1 MKIIGYEEF
10 GPATEVLQVR
20 EIELQKPKSRE
31 VIVKLRY
38 SGVNPS
44 DAKAR
49 AGNRP
54 GIFKPEYS
62 LVIPHSDGSGVIE
75 DVGSELDKSL
85 IGKRVWVRNGQ
96 WKRPFGTAAE
106 YITIALENLIEM
118 PSEMSFKDGAT
129 MGIPGLTAAYGIFG
143 SGEVLGKTLL
153 ISGGMGAVGHLAVQL
168 AKWGGAKVIAT
179 GSKSSCE
186 TILNLGA
193 DYFFDYSSDKL
204 VSQIKEVAPEGIDRV
219 VEVEFG
225 INLNW
230 LHEVLKP
237 NGTLAVYGS
246 AKEMNP
252 IIPFGLYLFKAIK
265 IDIFLIY
272 ILPPKEREIAINY
285 LHLAYGQK
293 ALVPRIDSIYRL
305 EDCDQAQERTL
316 TKGRKGAVLLKI

>member
-143 SGEVLGKTLL
+143 SGEVSGKTLL

-179 GSKSSCE
+179 GSKSSCK

-204 VSQIKEVAPEGIDRV
+204 ASQIKEVAPEGIDRV

-237 NGTLAVYGS
+237 NGIIGFISLA
-246 AKEMNP
+246 EP
-252 IIPFGLYLFKAIK
+252 
-265 IDIFLIY
+265 
-272 ILPPKEREIAINY
+272 
-285 LHLAYGQK
+285 
-293 ALVPRIDSIYRL
+293 
-305 EDCDQAQERTL
+305 
-316 TKGRKGAVLLKI
+316 

>member
-1 MKIIGYEEF
+1 MRVIGYEKF
-10 GPATEVLQVR
+10 GPASEVLQVR
-20 EIELQKPKSRE
+20 EMELQKPNSRE
-31 VIVKLRY
+31 VIVKLKY

-44 DAKAR
+44 DAKSR

-54 GIFKPEYS
+54 GVLRPEYS
-62 LVIPHSDGSGVIE
+62 FVIPHSDGSGVIE
-75 DVGSELDKSL
+75 DVGSGLNKSL

-129 MGIPGLTAAYGIFG
+129 MGIPGLTAAHGIFG

-168 AKWGGAKVIAT
+168 AKWGGAKVVAT

-186 TILNLGA
+186 TILSLGA
-193 DYFFDYSSDKL
+193 DYFLDYSSDKL
-204 VSQIKEVAPEGIDRV
+204 VSQIKEIAPEGVDRA

-252 IIPFGLYLFKAIK
+252 IIPFGSYLFKAIK
-265 IDIFLIY
+265 IDIYLIY

-293 ALVPRIDSIYRL
+293 VLVPRIDSIYKL

>member
-1 MKIIGYEEF
+1 MKVIAYYKF
-10 GPATEVLQVR
+10 GLATEVLDLQDL
-20 EIELQKPKSRE
+20 EIQKPKQKE
-31 VIVKLRY
+31 VVIKLKY

-54 GIFKPEYS
+54 GVLKPDYN
-62 LVIPHSDGSGVIE
+62 LIIPHSDGSGVIE
-75 DVGSELDKSL
+75 EVGMGLDRSL
-85 IGKRVWVRNGQ
+85 IGKRVWIRNGQ

-106 YITIALENLIEM
+106 YITIPIENTVEM
-118 PSEMSFKDGAT
+118 PNQMTFQDGAT
-129 MGIPGLTAAYGIFG
+129 MGIPGLTAAQAVFG
-143 SGEVLGKTLL
+143 SGPVKGQTLL
-153 ISGGMGAVGHLAVQL
+153 ISGGGGAVGHLAVQL
-168 AKWGGAKVIAT
+168 AKWGGAKVITT
-179 GSKSSCE
+179 GSQSNSE
-186 TILNLGA
+186 SILKNGA
-193 DYFFDYSSDKL
+193 DYFFDYSSDNL
-204 VSQIKEVAPEGIDRV
+204 VSQIKKVAPEGVDRV

-272 ILPPKEREIAINY
+272 ILPPKARKITINY
-285 LHLAYGQK
+285 LHSAYGQK
-293 ALVPRIDSIYRL
+293 ALVPRIDSIYKL
-305 EDCDQAQERTL
+305 QDCDQAQERTL
-316 TKGRKGAVLLKI
+316 TKGRRGAVLLEI

>member
-1 MKIIGYEEF
+1 MKVIGYEEF

-31 VIVKLRY
+31 VVVKLRY

-54 GIFKPEYS
+54 GVFRPEYS

-186 TILNLGA
+186 TILDLGA
-193 DYFFDYSSDKL
+193 DYFFEYSSDKL

-225 INLNW
+225 INLTW

-237 NGTLAVYGS
+237 SGTLAVYGS

-285 LHLAYGQK
+285 LHLAYRQK

>member
-10 GPATEVLQVR
+10 GPATEVLQLR

-143 SGEVLGKTLL
+143 SGEVSGKTLL

-179 GSKSSCE
+179 GSKSSCK
-186 TILNLGA
+186 TLLNLGA

-204 VSQIKEVAPEGIDRV
+204 ASQIKEVAPEGIDRV

-246 AKEMNP
+246 SKEMNP

>member
-1 MKIIGYEEF
+1 LKIIGYEEF

-20 EIELQKPKSRE
+20 EIELQKPNSRE
-31 VIVKLRY
+31 VVVKLRY

-143 SGEVLGKTLL
+143 SGEVLGKTVL

-193 DYFFDYSSDKL
+193 DYFFDYSSEKL

-225 INLNW
+225 INLKW

-272 ILPPKEREIAINY
+272 ILPPKEREIVINY

-293 ALVPRIDSIYRL
+293 ALVPKIDSIYRL
-305 EDCDQAQERTL
+305 EDCGQAQERTL

>member
-1 MKIIGYEEF
+1 MKVIGYEEF

-31 VIVKLRY
+31 VVVKLRY

-54 GIFKPEYS
+54 GVFRPEYS

-106 YITIALENLIEM
+106 YITITLENLIEM

-193 DYFFDYSSDKL
+193 DYFFDYSSDEL

-230 LHEVLKP
+230 LHKVLKP

-252 IIPFGLYLFKAIK
+252 AIPFGLYLFKAIK

-272 ILPPKEREIAINY
+272 ILPPKERELAINY
-285 LHLAYGQK
+285 LHLAYEQK

>member
-1 MKIIGYEEF
+1 MKVIGYEEF
-10 GPATEVLQVR
+10 GLATEVLRVR

-54 GIFKPEYS
+54 GVVRPEYS

-75 DVGSELDKSL
+75 DVGSGLDKSL

-106 YITIALENLIEM
+106 YITIPIENTVEM
-118 PSEMSFKDGAT
+118 LNQMTFQEGAT
-129 MGIPGLTAAYGIFG
+129 MGIPGLTAAQGVFG
-143 SGEVLGKTLL
+143 SGPVKGQTLL
-153 ISGGMGAVGHLAVQL
+153 ISGGGGAVGHLAVQL

-179 GSKSSCE
+179 GSQGSSE
-186 TILNLGA
+186 PILKNGA
-193 DYFFDYSSDKL
+193 DYFFDYSSNNL
-204 VSQIKEVAPEGIDRV
+204 VSQITEVVPEGVDRV
-219 VEVEFG
+219 IEVEFG
-225 INLNW
+225 LNLTW
-230 LHEVLKP
+230 LHQVLKP

-252 IIPFGLYLFKAIK
+252 TIPFGLYLFKAIK

-272 ILPPKEREIAINY
+272 ILPRKEREIAINF
-285 LHLAYGQK
+285 LHSAFEQR
-293 ALVPRIDSIYRL
+293 ALTPKIDSIFKL
-305 EDCDQAQERTL
+305 EDCARAQNRTL
-316 TKGRKGAVLLKI
+316 EQGRKGAVLIEI

>member
-1 MKIIGYEEF
+1 MKVIGYAEF
-10 GPATEVLQVR
+10 GLATEVLQVR

-54 GIFKPEYS
+54 GVVRPEYS

-186 TILNLGA
+186 TILDLGA
-193 DYFFDYSSDKL
+193 DYFFEYSSDKL

-272 ILPPKEREIAINY
+272 ILPVKEKEIAINY
-285 LHLAYGQK
+285 LHSAYEQK
-293 ALVPRIDSIYRL
+293 ALIPKIDSIYKL
-305 EDCDQAQERTL
+305 EDCDQAQDRTL
-316 TKGRKGAVLLKI
+316 TKGRRGAVLLEI

>member
-1 MKIIGYEEF
+1 MKVIGYEEF
-10 GPATEVLQVR
+10 GPATEVLQLR

-38 SGVNPS
+38 SGANPS

-186 TILNLGA
+186 TILDLGA
-193 DYFFDYSSDKL
+193 DYFFEYSSDKL

-225 INLNW
+225 INLTW

-237 NGTLAVYGS
+237 SGTLAVYGS

>member
-1 MKIIGYEEF
+1 LKVIGYEEF
-10 GPATEVLQVR
+10 GPASEVLQVR

-31 VIVKLRY
+31 VIVKLKY

-44 DAKAR
+44 DAKSR

-54 GIFKPEYS
+54 GVLKPEYS
-62 LVIPHSDGSGVIE
+62 FVIPHSDGSGVIE
-75 DVGSELDKSL
+75 DVGSGLDKSL

-106 YITIALENLIEM
+106 YITINLENLIEM

-129 MGIPGLTAAYGIFG
+129 MGIPGLTAAHGIFG

-168 AKWGGAKVIAT
+168 AKWGGAKVVAT

-186 TILNLGA
+186 TILSLGA
-193 DYFFDYSSDKL
+193 DYFLDYSSDKL
-204 VSQIKEVAPEGIDRV
+204 VSQIKEIAPEGIDRV

-272 ILPPKEREIAINY
+272 ILPPKERQIAINY
-285 LHLAYGQK
+285 LHLAYRQK
-293 ALVPRIDSIYRL
+293 ALVPRIDTIYRL

>member
-1 MKIIGYEEF
+1 MKIIGYEKF

-186 TILNLGA
+186 AILNLGA
-193 DYFFDYSSDKL
+193 D
-204 VSQIKEVAPEGIDRV
+204 
-219 VEVEFG
+219 
-225 INLNW
+225 
-230 LHEVLKP
+230 
-237 NGTLAVYGS
+237 
-246 AKEMNP
+246 
-252 IIPFGLYLFKAIK
+252 
-265 IDIFLIY
+265 
-272 ILPPKEREIAINY
+272 
-285 LHLAYGQK
+285 
-293 ALVPRIDSIYRL
+293 
-305 EDCDQAQERTL
+305 
-316 TKGRKGAVLLKI
+316 

>member
-1 MKIIGYEEF
+1 MKVIGYEEF

-31 VIVKLRY
+31 VRVKLRY

-54 GIFKPEYS
+54 GVFRPEYS

-96 WKRPFGTAAE
+96 WKRAFGTAAE

-186 TILNLGA
+186 AILNLGA
-193 DYFFDYSSDKL
+193 DYFFDYSGEKL

-285 LHLAYGQK
+285 LHLAYRQK
-293 ALVPRIDSIYRL
+293 ALLPRIDSIYRL
-305 EDCDQAQERTL
+305 EDCGQAQERTL

>member
-143 SGEVLGKTLL
+143 SGEVSGKTLL

-193 DYFFDYSSDKL
+193 DYFFDYSSDEL

-252 IIPFGLYLFKAIK
+252 TIPFGLYLFKAIK

-285 LHLAYGQK
+285 LHLAYEQK
-293 ALVPRIDSIYRL
+293 ALIPRIDSIYRL

>member
-1 MKIIGYEEF
+1 MKVIGYEEF
-10 GPATEVLQVR
+10 GLATEVLRLR
-20 EIELQKPKSRE
+20 EIELQKPQPRE

-75 DVGSELDKSL
+75 YVGSELDKSL

-106 YITIALENLIEM
+106 YITIALENLVEM
-118 PSEMSFKDGAT
+118 PSEMTFQDGAT
-129 MGIPGLTAAYGIFG
+129 MGIPGLTAAHGIFG
-143 SGEVLGKTLL
+143 SGEVIGKTLL
-153 ISGGMGAVGHLAVQL
+153 ISGGGGAVGHLAVQL

-179 GSKSSCE
+179 GSKSSSE
-186 TILNLGA
+186 SVLNFGA
-193 DYFFDYSSDKL
+193 DYYFDYSSDKL
-204 VSQIKEVAPEGIDRV
+204 ASQINEVAPEGVDRV
-219 VEVEFG
+219 IEVEFG
-225 INLNW
+225 LNLNW
-230 LHEVLKP
+230 LHQILKP

-272 ILPPKEREIAINY
+272 ILPVKEKEIAINY
-285 LHLAYGQK
+285 LHSAYEQK
-293 ALVPRIDSIYRL
+293 ALIPKIDSIYKL
-305 EDCDQAQERTL
+305 EDCDQAQDRTL
-316 TKGRKGAVLLKI
+316 TKGRRGAVLLEI

>member
-1 MKIIGYEEF
+1 MKVIGYEEF
-10 GPATEVLQVR
+10 GLATEVLRVR

-186 TILNLGA
+186 AILNLGA
-193 DYFFDYSSDKL
+193 DYFFDYTSDEL

-285 LHLAYGQK
+285 LHLAYRQK

>member
-1 MKIIGYEEF
+1 M
-10 GPATEVLQVR
+10 R

-31 VIVKLRY
+31 VRVKLRY

-54 GIFKPEYS
+54 GVFRPEYS

-85 IGKRVWVRNGQ
+85 IGKRAWVRNGQ

-179 GSKSSCE
+179 GSKSSCK

-204 VSQIKEVAPEGIDRV
+204 ASQIKEVAPEGIDRV

-316 TKGRKGAVLLKI
+316 TKGRKGAVLLEI

>member
-1 MKIIGYEEF
+1 MKVIGYEEF

-54 GIFKPEYS
+54 GVFRPEYS

-186 TILNLGA
+186 TILDLGA
-193 DYFFDYSSDKL
+193 DYFFEYSSDKL

-225 INLNW
+225 INLTW

-237 NGTLAVYGS
+237 SGTLAVYGS

-285 LHLAYGQK
+285 LHLAYRQK

>member
-1 MKIIGYEEF
+1 MKVIGYEEF
-10 GPATEVLQVR
+10 GLATEVLRVR
-20 EIELQKPKSRE
+20 EIELQKPQSRE

-54 GIFKPEYS
+54 GVVRPEYS

-106 YITIALENLIEM
+106 YITIALENLVEM
-118 PSEMSFKDGAT
+118 PSKMTFQDGAT
-129 MGIPGLTAAYGIFG
+129 MGIPGLTAAHGIFG
-143 SGEVLGKTLL
+143 SGEVIGKTLL
-153 ISGGMGAVGHLAVQL
+153 ISGGGGAVGHLAVQL
-168 AKWGGAKVIAT
+168 AKWGGAKVITT
-179 GSKSSCE
+179 GSKSSSE
-186 TILNLGA
+186 SVLNFGA
-193 DYFFDYSSDKL
+193 DYYFDYSSDKL
-204 VSQIKEVAPEGIDRV
+204 ASQINEVAPEGVDRV

-225 INLNW
+225 LNLNW
-230 LHEVLKP
+230 IHQILKP
-237 NGTLAVYGS
+237 NGTLAVYGA

-252 IIPFGLYLFKAIK
+252 TIPFGLYLFKAIR

-272 ILPPKEREIAINY
+272 ILPVKEKEIAINY
-285 LHLAYGQK
+285 LHSAYEQK
-293 ALVPRIDSIYRL
+293 ALIPKIDSIFKL
-305 EDCDQAQERTL
+305 EDCDQAQDRTL
-316 TKGRKGAVLLKI
+316 TKGRRGAVLLEI

>member
-1 MKIIGYEEF
+1 MKVIGYEEF
-10 GPATEVLQVR
+10 GPANEVLHLR
-20 EIELQKPKSRE
+20 EMELQKPEPRE
-31 VIVKLRY
+31 VIVKLKY

-44 DAKAR
+44 DAKSR

-54 GIFKPEYS
+54 GVLRPEYNF
-62 LVIPHSDGSGVIE
+62 VIPHSDGSGVIE
-75 DVGSELDKSL
+75 DVGSGLDKSL
-85 IGKRVWVRNGQ
+85 IGKRVWVRNAQ

-168 AKWGGAKVIAT
+168 AKWGGAKVVAT

-186 TILNLGA
+186 TILSLGA

-204 VSQIKEVAPEGIDRV
+204 ASQINEVAPEGVDRV

-225 INLNW
+225 VNLSW
-230 LHEVLKP
+230 LHKVLKS

-252 IIPFGLYLFKAIK
+252 IIPFGPYLFKAIK

-293 ALVPRIDSIYRL
+293 ALIPRIDSIYRL
-305 EDCDQAQERTL
+305 EDCSQAQERTL
-316 TKGRKGAVLLKI
+316 TKGRKGAVLLEI

>member
-1 MKIIGYEEF
+1 MKIIGYEKF

-186 TILNLGA
+186 AILNLGA
-193 DYFFDYSSDKL
+193 DYFFDYTSDEL

-285 LHLAYGQK
+285 LHLAYGEK
-293 ALVPRIDSIYRL
+293 ALVPKIDSIYRL
-305 EDCDQAQERTL
+305 EDCGQAQERTL

>member
-1 MKIIGYEEF
+1 MKVIGYEEF

-31 VIVKLRY
+31 VRVKLRY

-54 GIFKPEYS
+54 GVFRPEYS

-75 DVGSELDKSL
+75 DVGSKLDKSL

-186 TILNLGA
+186 TILDLGA
-193 DYFFDYSSDKL
+193 DYFFEYSSDKL

-225 INLNW
+225 INLTW

-237 NGTLAVYGS
+237 SGTLAVYGS

-285 LHLAYGQK
+285 LHLAYRQK

>member
-1 MKIIGYEEF
+1 LKIIGYEEF

-31 VIVKLRY
+31 VIVKLKY

-54 GIFKPEYS
+54 GVFRPEYS

-118 PSEMSFKDGAT
+118 PSEMSFKHGAT

-186 TILNLGA
+186 TILDLGA

-204 VSQIKEVAPEGIDRV
+204 ASQIKEVAPEGIDRV
-219 VEVEFG
+219 LEVEFG

-285 LHLAYGQK
+285 LHLAYRQK

>member
-1 MKIIGYEEF
+1 MKVIGYEEF
-10 GPATEVLQVR
+10 GLATEVLRVR
-20 EIELQKPKSRE
+20 EIELQKPQSRE

-54 GIFKPEYS
+54 GVVRPEYS

-106 YITIALENLIEM
+106 YITIALENLVEM
-118 PSEMSFKDGAT
+118 PSEMTFQEGAT
-129 MGIPGLTAAYGIFG
+129 MGIPGLTAAHGIFG
-143 SGEVLGKTLL
+143 SGEVIGKTLL
-153 ISGGMGAVGHLAVQL
+153 ISGGGGAVGHLAVQL

-179 GSKSSCE
+179 GSKSSSE
-186 TILNLGA
+186 SVLNFGA
-193 DYFFDYSSDKL
+193 DYYFDYSSDKL
-204 VSQIKEVAPEGIDRV
+204 ASQINEVAPEGVDRV

-252 IIPFGLYLFKAIK
+252 VIPFGLYLFKAIK

-285 LHLAYGQK
+285 LHSSYGQK
-293 ALVPRIDSIYRL
+293 ALTPRIDSIYRL

-316 TKGRKGAVLLKI
+316 TKGRKGAVLLEI